1 VAPLMAQGGGPDPV
15 RATMIAILQQL
26 NRAESMHEGRERDQ
40 SLALGDLER
49 LLHRFWATER
59 DSVRVPQVLGLLV
72 RNGLVRA
79 HVPATARAHH
89 ATTAAHAAGAHYYR
103 ITVAG
108 KQFLVEA
115 LAKTD
120 RIP

>member
-1 VAPLMAQGGGPDPV
+1 MAPGDDRDPV

-26 NRAESMHEGRERDQ
+26 NRVESLHEGRERDQ
-40 SLALGDLER
+40 ALGLADLER
-49 LLHRFWATER
+49 ILRRFWATDRE
-59 DSVRVPQVLGLLV
+59 DVPVPQVLGLLV

-79 HVPATARAHH
+79 HAHP
-89 ATTAAHAAGAHYYR
+89 AAGPRPPPVAPHYR

-120 RIP
+120 RIA

>member
-1 VAPLMAQGGGPDPV
+1 MAPGDGPDPV

-26 NRAESMHEGRERDQ
+26 NRAESVHEGRERDQ
-40 SLALGDLER
+40 ALALGDLER
-49 LLHRFWATER
+49 LLHRFWATDREA
-59 DSVRVPQVLGLLV
+59 VRIPQVLGVLV
-72 RNGLVRA
+72 RNGMVRA
-79 HVPATARAHH
+79 HAGGAARTHH
-89 ATTAAHAAGAHYYR
+89 ATTAARSATDHYYR